1 MTRFNLRAD
10 VRRSG
15 GNVRFEVVRPHRVY
29 EWLRR
34 HPYVVDA
41 VITGL
46 LGFLLL
52 VLYANGDNH
61 RIIALF
67 LLGPLIWRRNYPAT
81 VFTIISLTCFV
92 QLFIVHTPI
101 PANVA
106 FLIALYAVSAYSLRR
121 WARFGSLAV
130 GVLGAFLAVVSTYS
144 TPVSGDGLRAFMM
157 TFALIAASVAFTWTL
172 GDLMRTRRA
181 YVGEL
186 EERAIRLE
194 VEREQETQIARN
206 AERARIAR
214 EFHDVVAHSLAVVI
228 AQADGGSYAGKEN
241 PQAAMRALETIG
253 VTGRQALSEM
263 RRLLGVLRTESDDN
277 GQFAPQP
284 DLSRIGELIARIRS
298 GGLRV
303 ELDVRGEVRKLPPGL
318 ELAAYRIVQEAL
330 TNTLKHGGPAAT
342 AKVTITYAERRLQVR
357 VVDDGRGA
365 AAHSD
370 GRGQGLHGM
379 RERVAL
385 HGGELR
391 AAPRAGGGFELFADL
406 PYPDEAME
414 KPYAYEQKEN
424 G

>member
-1 MTRFNLRAD
+1 MRQ
-10 VRRSG
+10 
-15 GNVRFEVVRPHRVY
+15 HQVY

-41 VITGL
+41 AITGMVGL
-46 LGFLLL
+46 TFFIMYG
-52 VLYANGDNH
+52 NGTGD
-61 RIIALF
+61 RPILSLF
-67 LLGPLIWRRNYPAT
+67 LLAPLIWRRHYPAT
-81 VFTIISLTCFV
+81 VFTVISLTCFV
-92 QLFIVHTPI
+92 QLLVVRMPL
-101 PANVA
+101 PVNVT
-106 FLIALYAVSAYSLRR
+106 FLVALYAVSDYSQRR
-121 WARFGSLAV
+121 WARFGALAV
-130 GVLGAFLAVVSTYS
+130 GVLGAFLAVVSTLDVMS
-144 TPVSGDGLRAFMM
+144 SSSDTLRAFTM
-157 TFALIAASVAFTWTL
+157 TFALIVASVAFVWTL

-186 EERAIRLE
+186 EQRAIRLE
-194 VEREQETQIARN
+194 VEREQETEIARN

-228 AQADGGSYAGKEN
+228 AQADGGSYAGRDN
-241 PQAAMRALETIG
+241 PHAALRALETIG

-263 RRLLGVLRTESDDN
+263 RRLLGVLRTEGNDDSERPASA
-277 GQFAPQP
+277 GYARTGSPDSYDQYAPQP
-284 DLSRIGELIARIRS
+284 DLSRIGDLIARVRS
-298 GGLRV
+298 SGLRV
-303 ELDVRGEVRKLPPGL
+303 ELDVEGEVRRLAPGF

-342 AKVTITYAERRLQVR
+342 AKVTITYAEHGLRVR

-385 HGGELR
+385 HGGEIS
-391 AAPRAGGGFELFADL
+391 AGPRAGGGFELLADL
-406 PYPDEAME
+406 PYPDEPTQT
-414 KPYAYEQKEN
+414 PYVYQQKEN

>member
-1 MTRFNLRAD
+1 MRQ
-10 VRRSG
+10 
-15 GNVRFEVVRPHRVY
+15 HRVY

-41 VITGL
+41 AITGL
-46 LGFLLL
+46 LAFVFYVMYG
-52 VLYANGDNH
+52 NGASGH
-61 RIIALF
+61 PVISLF
-67 LLGPLIWRRNYPAT
+67 LLAPLIWRRHYPAT
-81 VFTIISLTCFV
+81 VFAIIALTCFV
-92 QLFIVHTPI
+92 QLFLVHTAI
-101 PANVA
+101 PVNVT
-106 FLIALYAVSAYSLRR
+106 FLVALYAVSAYSLRR
-121 WARFGSLAV
+121 WARFGALAV
-130 GVLGAFLAVVSTYS
+130 GVLGAFLAVVSTFS
-144 TPVSGDGLRAFMM
+144 TPVNSGDGLRPFMM
-157 TFALIAASVAFTWTL
+157 AFALIAASVAFVWTL

-181 YVGEL
+181 YIGEL
-186 EERAIRLE
+186 EQRAIRLE

-228 AQADGGSYAGKEN
+228 AQADGGSYAGKES

-303 ELDVRGEVRKLPPGL
+303 ELDVQGEPRKLPPGL

-406 PYPDEAME
+406 PYPQEAME
-414 KPYAYEQKEN
+414 KPYAYEHKEN